1 MYVLCYMWPQ
11 MQGGQIEENSIMNGV
26 EISGKDFKNA

>member
-1 MYVLCYMWPQ
+1 MFCVTCGFRI
-11 MQGGQIEENSIMNGV
+11 QGGQIEENSIMNGV